1 MLERMRIFFGAG
13 SLRALV
19 FLFIGTGLASAFI
32 GASGADWGLAAQTV
46 LAFVFLLGVVGITL
60 SRLAA
65 EERAKWAAILLPA
78 LGLLMLGALFFPQS
92 LGFFIGGALGWTMIG
107 ALIFGRT
114 RSPMQYRLAIKAMRK
129 NDYEGAVKAM
139 DALIKDEPDVPNHY
153 RFRAELLRLWGK
165 LPRARK
171 DYEKMGQLAQDDL
184 GRAVAFNGLAELDLQ
199 ARSYESA
206 RAHALRAYELA
217 PQDWVT
223 AYNLGM
229 IEDRLGLWAAV
240 VETLSHK
247 LSARVPD
254 ARHRLLVAFYLWRA
268 YDKLGQSEQ
277 AADALARVR
286 REKDGL
292 REWQI
297 LLGSEQAA
305 LLREALAEDIAAV
318 ARLVDGEKMA

>member
-1 MLERMRIFFGAG
+1 MLERMRMFFGAG

-32 GASGADWGLAAQTV
+32 GASGAEWATAAQTI
-46 LAFVFLLGVVGITL
+46 LAFVFLLGAVGITL
-60 SRLAA
+60 GRLEAG
-65 EERAKWAAILLPA
+65 ERGKWAAILLPA
-78 LGLLMLGALFFPQS
+78 LGLLLLGALFFPQS
-92 LGFFIGGALGWTMIG
+92 LGFFIGGALGWTLIG

-114 RSPMQYRLAIKAMRK
+114 RSPMQYRVAIKAMRK

-171 DYEKMGQLAQDDL
+171 DYEKMGQVAQDNL
-184 GRAVAFNGLAELDLQ
+184 ARAVAFNGLAELDLQ

-206 RAHALRAYELA
+206 RSYALRAYELA

-229 IEDRLGLWAAV
+229 IEDRLGLWSAV
-240 VETLSHK
+240 VETLTHK

-268 YDKLGQSEQ
+268 YGHLGQAE
-277 AADALARVR
+277 AAESALAQLR

-297 LLGSEQAA
+297 LLRSEQAV
-305 LLREALAEDIAAV
+305 LLRDALAEDIEAIS
-318 ARLVDGEKMA
+318 RLIEGGKP